1 LDIIAVKYQKGN
13 LIEVRNISSN
23 VPKNFNLYQNYPNP
37 FNPSTNIKFDIVK
50 QAPVRLVV
58 YDILGRQVDVLVND
72 NLRPGTYEVNYS
84 SLKLSSGVYFYEM
97 TAGDYRDVRKMI
109 LIK

>member
-1 LDIIAVKYQKGN
+1 MLGQ
-13 LIEVRNISSN
+13 
-23 VPKNFNLYQNYPNP
+23 Q
-37 FNPSTNIKFDIVK
+37 T
-50 QAPVRLVV
+50 
-58 YDILGRQVDVLVND
+58 DILVNE
-72 NLRPGTYEVNYS
+72 NLRAGSYEVNYS